1 MLMKGVVCIEND
13 DWNILLLLSFGFLIK
28 F

>member
-1 MLMKGVVCIEND
+1 MKGVVCIEND